1 MNLQE
6 LRNKIKNITDYN
18 PEVQTYLDDLDR
30 LINDSYCNIY
40 TAKRWNFAQETKYID
55 IFPDVLSTALL
66 TAAVVDGS
74 RRVTFSADVQAFKDY
89 PAEWEG
95 QIFQHDDRDYHID
108 QVISFT
114 EIRLREPFRGTT
126 EATDTNWKIAHRHYN
141 LPADLIEILNLQH
154 ADAPVSGTAHPIHG
168 KKASLARRRAE
179 ELNLKI
185 DKTSSYSEAYV
196 METPVD
202 IPAGEKFGAPV
213 ITPWAENHGIA
224 FNTYWEFA
232 WAFMW
237 DGVVGPLSEPQVV
250 YTGLGEAGT
259 YPIIGLILQQ
269 WDDQLAHSRAYDPA
283 DIYRS
288 PLEGYKKILVY
299 NSNFDHNTGERRG
312 LPCWRY
318 VRTATSPVADRD
330 EWQHY
335 TIPDTSYSGI
345 ITDIEQMRAGQE
357 RYIEIDGQHQR
368 FRPYPRPQ
376 GSDKTYDAH
385 GASGAIPDLWE
396 LKFRQWILRY
406 LCKPKLLCTST
417 DSPEMPYEFHQLI
430 IYSVL
435 FEVFTKGNNSSMAAM
450 YDKKIEDAVKVL
462 ERRYIDRTD
471 TFWQRGQFGISHNG
485 VWMDADSFRKLN

>member
-30 LINDSYCNIY
+30 LINDSYCNIF

-55 IFPDVLSTALL
+55 IYPDILPTDTL
-66 TAAVVDGS
+66 TAAVTDGS
-74 RRVTFSADVQAFKDY
+74 RQVVFSIPVQAFKDY
-89 PAEWEG
+89 PVEWEG
-95 QIFQHDDRDYHID
+95 QIFQFDNRDYTID
-108 QVISFT
+108 QVMSFT

-126 EATDTNWKIAHRHYN
+126 AAHSNDWRIAHRHYN

-154 ADAPVSGTAHPIHG
+154 TDAPVSGNAHPIHG
-168 KKASLARRRAE
+168 KKASIARRRAE

-185 DKTSSYSEAYV
+185 DKTASYSEAYV

-202 IPAGEKFGAPV
+202 IPAGKKFGPAV
-213 ITPWAENHGIA
+213 ITPGVINNGLAY
-224 FNTYWEFA
+224 NTYWEFA
-232 WAFMW
+232 WAFLW

-250 YTGLGEAGT
+250 NTGTGEGGT
-259 YPIIGLILQQ
+259 FPSITLNLQQ
-269 WDDQLAHSRAYDPA
+269 WDDQLTQARAYNASDV
-283 DIYRS
+283 YRT
-288 PLEGYKKILVY
+288 PLEGYKKVLVY

-318 VRTATSPVADRD
+318 LRDAAALIDRD
-330 EWQHY
+330 DWQPY
-335 TIPDTSYSGI
+335 IIADTSSQGLVSGI
-345 ITDIEQMRAGQE
+345 SMLQPGQE

-376 GSDKTYDAH
+376 GADKIYGAA
-385 GASGAIPDLWE
+385 GASGPIPE
-396 LKFRQWILRY
+396 LNARDFRQWALRY
-406 LCKPKLLCTST
+406 LTKPKLLCSAT
-417 DSPEMPYEFHQLI
+417 DTPEMPYEFHQLI

-450 YDKKIEDAVKVL
+450 YDKKIADAVKIL

-471 TFWQRGQFGISHNG
+471 TFWQRGQFGMSHNG
-485 VWMDADSFRKLN
+485 IWMDADSFRKLN